1 MSLPTVS
8 EALITMETNHS
19 LPDELIRL
27 ENVTVRYKVPR
38 DHFTTFKEYA
48 IRLIQGRVKHD
59 YFLALNDVSLSVRKG
74 EVFGLIGP
82 NGAGKS
88 TLLKLVARVMRP
100 TSGRVV
106 VHGWVAPLLE
116 MGAGFHPDLTGREN
130 VYLNSA
136 ILGFPQHEVNSFL
149 ESVIDFSELQ
159 EFIDAPLRTYSSGMM
174 ARLGFAVATAVRPDV
189 LIVDEI
195 LGVGDELFQQKC
207 TQRIKG
213 FCSEGTTIFMVS
225 HNAGLIE
232 YMCNRVAW
240 LNHGKIMGIG
250 SPKEMIQNYRTQQHF
265 QPTTA

>member
-1 MSLPTVS
+1 VS
-8 EALITMETNHS
+8 ERDTSMETTPFS
-19 LPDELIRL
+19 PDELIRL
-27 ENVTVRYKVPR
+27 EQVSVRYTVPR
-38 DHFTTFKEYA
+38 EHFTTFKEYA
-48 IRLIQGRVKHD
+48 IRLLQGRVQHD
-59 YFLALNDVSLSVRKG
+59 TFLALNDVSLSVMKG

-106 VHGWVAPLLE
+106 VRGWVAPLLE

-130 VYLNSA
+130 VYLNGA
-136 ILGFPQHEVNSFL
+136 ILGFPQNEVDGFL
-149 ESVIDFSELQ
+149 DGVIEFSELGD
-159 EFIDAPLRTYSSGMM
+159 FIDAPLRTYSSGMM

-213 FCSEGTTIFMVS
+213 FCNEGTTIFMVS
-225 HNAGLIE
+225 HNAPLIE

-240 LNHGKIMGIG
+240 LDHGKLMGIG
-250 SPKEMIQNYRTQQHF
+250 SAAEMIQNYHIHQHF
-265 QPTTA
+265 QPNKA